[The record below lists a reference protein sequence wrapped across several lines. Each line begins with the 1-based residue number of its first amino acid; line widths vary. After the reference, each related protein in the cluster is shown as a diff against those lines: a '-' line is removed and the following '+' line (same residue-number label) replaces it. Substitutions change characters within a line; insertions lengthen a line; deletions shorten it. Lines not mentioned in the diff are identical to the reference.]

1 MHFPLFIMPSDLAPI
16 LFYNITHIGSS
27 DSMLRTVCLFCFQNI
42 SLFYFTG
49 IYHLHKHGTPAMRN
63 MNFKKRFFCFFQG
76 LFDIVHRISP
86 QNAAFPIIQ
95 VNLCRKFS
103 VYFIGKISMIFPLID
118 YIIYKIIQ
126 NKIARMIDCIL
137 VIFNSDFF
145 NVFSNFLDIPSV
157 SQRVKYPQ
165 MFLTSWRNERID

>member
-1 MHFPLFIMPSDLAPI
+1 
-16 LFYNITHIGSS
+16 
-27 DSMLRTVCLFCFQNI
+27 
-42 SLFYFTG
+42 
-49 IYHLHKHGTPAMRN
+49 
-63 MNFKKRFFCFFQG
+63 
-76 LFDIVHRISP
+76 
-86 QNAAFPIIQ
+86 
-95 VNLCRKFS
+95 
-103 VYFIGKISMIFPLID
+103 MIFPLID

-165 MFLTSWRNERID
+165 MFFNIMAE